1 VSNERI
7 AYVVN
12 HVAFFVS
19 RRLPLAIGA
28 MHSGFEA
35 RLVTGQA
42 GVTKWRT
49 SLKSSC
55 RRL

>member
-1 VSNERI
+1 MSNERI